1 MKRYL
6 LRFRIVFVKKSLSRT
21 EHGMYQLPWVL
32 WAGVTLVLLTFRSSG
47 LGDVI
52 LWKQTEEALSAHHQ
66 ARHHCGERI
75 LLILCCS
82 QIWRRGNIEV
92 PSSLPASPPPLLLW
106 QGAWLASPL
115 LVTQRQG
122 LRWTRPCFF
131 TSLFAVSGS
140 AVFLLLLLTYW
151 LKAAQGECRVLDS
164 LDWQTACFSSIL
176 WCQRICVSQG
186 HFAKFTCQ
194 KPRILF
200 ALHLCACNSVIVM

>member
-1 MKRYL
+1 M
-6 LRFRIVFVKKSLSRT
+6 
-21 EHGMYQLPWVL
+21 
-32 WAGVTLVLLTFRSSG
+32 LLTFRSSG

-140 AVFLLLLLTYW
+140 AVFLLLLLTDW
-151 LKAAQGECRVLDS
+151 LKAAQGECRVLWTPWTGRQHALVPSSDVSASVFLKATLLSSPVRSPGYYLLYICVPEIPS
-164 LDWQTACFSSIL
+164 LSCSSI
-176 WCQRICVSQG
+176 
-186 HFAKFTCQ
+186 
-194 KPRILF
+194 IL
-200 ALHLCACNSVIVM
+200 V